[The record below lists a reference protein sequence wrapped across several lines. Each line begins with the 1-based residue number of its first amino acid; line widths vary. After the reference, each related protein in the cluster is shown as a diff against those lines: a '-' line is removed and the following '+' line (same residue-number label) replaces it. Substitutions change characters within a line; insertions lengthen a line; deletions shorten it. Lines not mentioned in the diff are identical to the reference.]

1 MNHTT
6 HRAFVGRCVD
16 FEHLVKVNPR
26 PSIIFQKSLEAT
38 KMKHFKSFVFK
49 VLIKICELS
58 FIFGQHVP
66 DVVSKS
72 NNQITVAASIRKPFV
87 VYDEAKQELK
97 GSDVQMMEVFA
108 KKYNVS
114 VKFVKL
120 DIKLSEILN
129 ENEQFNGLFKNS
141 TLL

>member
-1 MNHTT
+1 M
-6 HRAFVGRCVD
+6 
-16 FEHLVKVNPR
+16 
-26 PSIIFQKSLEAT
+26 
-38 KMKHFKSFVFK
+38 
-49 VLIKICELS
+49 IKICELS

-129 ENEQFNGLFKNS
+129 ENEQFNGLFKNL